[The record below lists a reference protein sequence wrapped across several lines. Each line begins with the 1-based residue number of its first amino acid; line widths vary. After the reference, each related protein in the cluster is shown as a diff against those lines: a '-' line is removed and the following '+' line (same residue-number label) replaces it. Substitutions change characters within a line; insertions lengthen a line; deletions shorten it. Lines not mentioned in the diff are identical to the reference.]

1 MTVHGSPPLP
11 AKAVALGMEMR
22 KLWRTTSRGR
32 GWRWHQPDDPDPPD
46 TQATVLRRA
55 RTSRR
60 QRRRR
65 VRPRLACAPRR
76 LPRLPR
82 RGLRRALQS
91 LPGGA
96 PRADPGYQAFTLL
109 RITFT
114 VAPIAFGLD
123 KFFTS
128 FLDWETYLAP
138 WIIRLMPGSHDIALR
153 DFGLLLAAR
162 LDALHAWQCYD
173 PALRVRR

>member
-1 MTVHGSPPLP
+1 MAMTVHGSPPLP

-22 KLWRTTSRGR
+22 KLWEDHITWTRLAIISLTTDS
-32 GWRWHQPDDPDPPD
+32 PD

-55 RTSRR
+55 RARR

-82 RGLRRALQS
+82 GLREPAS
-91 LPGGA
+91 LPAGA
-96 PRADPGYQAFTLL
+96 LRADPGYQAFTLL

-123 KFFTS
+123 KFFNVL
-128 FLDWETYLAP
+128 LDWETYLAP
-138 WIIRLMPGSHDIALR
+138 WINRLMPGSHDIALR
-153 DFGLLLAAR
+153 DFGLLLAALTLGR
-162 LDALHAWQCYD
+162 LAMRYD